1 MMFWELAV
9 RNVLRNK
16 RRSLATVLAIA
27 LSCGGLML
35 FGGYVVWAHLAS
47 ETHATT
53 MTGHLQLFKA
63 GYRLKGAGNPAA
75 FAIENFQEIQ
85 RQLRGDEVIGPLLEM
100 VTGQLLVQGMI
111 SSADRQTSTA
121 FVGIGAV
128 PEDLDR
134 LTRWNPHGLADVRDL
149 AANSSLFAAGPE
161 LAPGD
166 PEGISLGVGLA
177 RILDIRMPS
186 SGKAED
192 RPAVELLSQPPSG
205 GMANMVSAQVR
216 KLSTRALEDLDN
228 RLVFIPLPL
237 ASSLLF
243 PGEEPRATS
252 ILLLLTD
259 ARDLPPVE
267 ARLAELSR
275 QGKLRLEGRNCWEL
289 NPNNVRSIRMMD
301 MFFLFA
307 FCIISVVLVFTI
319 YNTMMMSVM
328 ERVRE
333 IGAVRA
339 MGLTRS
345 DIIRLFTAEGLLL
358 GFAGGVLGLLLAIGI
373 SGIINRAEILYIP
386 PMVTMYAKLQVLVTE
401 APAVMAASFAGCLLV
416 ALLGAFLPARRA
428 SRMPVVEA
436 LRT

>member
-1 MMFWELAV
+1 
-9 RNVLRNK
+9 
-16 RRSLATVLAIA
+16 
-27 LSCGGLML
+27 
-35 FGGYVVWAHLAS
+35 
-47 ETHATT
+47 
-53 MTGHLQLFKA
+53 
-63 GYRLKGAGNPAA
+63 
-75 FAIENFQEIQ
+75 
-85 RQLRGDEVIGPLLEM
+85 
-100 VTGQLLVQGMI
+100 
-111 SSADRQTSTA
+111 
-121 FVGIGAV
+121 
-128 PEDLDR
+128 
-134 LTRWNPHGLADVRDL
+134 
-149 AANSSLFAAGPE
+149 
-161 LAPGD
+161 
-166 PEGISLGVGLA
+166 
-177 RILDIRMPS
+177 MPS

-252 ILLLLTD
+252 ILLLLKD

-275 QGKLRLEGRNCWEL
+275 QGKLRLEWRNCWEL
-289 NPNNVRSIRMMD
+289 NPNTVRSIRMMD